1 MHNSSRLLSIITVNR
16 NNCAGLEATLASLRP
31 LRCDPQLEFIGID
44 GLSSDGSSH
53 LASHFYDPSLYRSE
67 PDSGVYDAMNKG
79 LALASGHYCYWLN
92 SGDTFL
98 ADCWPRLRA
107 LLERYDCPLMAC
119 GVQQVGLSGDDLVAK
134 FASPAQLPHSSLN
147 HQSLFFHTATLKR
160 LGGYRLRFGLTAD
173 RELVLRLLASGG
185 AIHYE
190 PLLVARYQL
199 GGLSSDPVRLH
210 RDHLRV
216 SHAHGLISTPRYA
229 LSLLRHRF
237 GRLWRSA
244 RRSAF

>member
-1 MHNSSRLLSIITVNR
+1 MIKLLSIITVNR
-16 NNCAGLEATLASLRP
+16 NNCAALEATLASLRP
-31 LRCDPQLEFIGID
+31 FRFDPQLEFIGID

-79 LALASGHYCYWLN
+79 LALATGRYCYWLN

-107 LLERYDCPLMAC
+107 LLERSDCPLIAC
-119 GVQQVGLSGDDLVAK
+119 GVQQVSLSGDDLDPK
-134 FASPAQLPHSSLN
+134 YASPAQLPHSSLN
-147 HQSLFFHTATLKR
+147 HQSLFFHTTTLKR
-160 LGGYRLRFGLTAD
+160 LGGYRPRFGLTAD
-173 RELVLRLLASGG
+173 RELVLRLLAAGG

-190 PLLVARYQL
+190 HLLVARYQH

-229 LSLLRHRF
+229 LSLLRHRL
-237 GRLWRSA
+237 GHLWRSV
-244 RRSAF
+244 RRTFSKS